1 MSKIKGETLFWMA
14 CAMAVSKVNKRLD
27 HYVLKGRLRSE
38 GFERWRYVFSAFS
51 PSKGTER
58 TFFIEL
64 YIVNPA
70 VSPKTAVI
78 SQKSRLVASESDLQY
93 MLAGTASAEKA
104 SEEVAVQ
111 PSYVLVKVGALG
123 VGGKQMNKFYAP
135 VQFSFVKSSGA
146 FKVGECLFSTNA
158 LSGSVSVSPQELRV
172 RPELLC
178 NPGAMSW
185 ELKFER
191 PIECA
196 PLYNRKKTVWLPIG
210 VKSLFS
216 GSVHFD
222 NEEYVVL
229 PKSSNGYIDKS
240 WGVRPNSPYFHL
252 SSSKMTSIIS
262 GRAMHNSCFA
272 LEGEFGGKLCATLVL
287 EGERFSVENR
297 GIFKKDVILHDCSQ
311 LEDGESG
318 EKVHWTVSIHKGKF
332 VIDID
337 VYCPGNELFVRDY
350 EMPHGERCLLKILAG
365 GTGSGEIRFYKK
377 IGKNLELLEHAN
389 IFDAICEFG
398 QMEQVGK

>member
-1 MSKIKGETLFWMA
+1 
-14 CAMAVSKVNKRLD
+14 MAVSKVYKRLD

-158 LSGSVSVSPQELRV
+158 LLVQF
-172 RPELLC
+172 LLVHRSF
-178 NPGAMSW
+178 A
-185 ELKFER
+185 
-191 PIECA
+191 CA
-196 PLYNRKKTVWLPIG
+196 PNSYAIPGQCR
-210 VKSLFS
+210 
-216 GSVHFD
+216 GS
-222 NEEYVVL
+222 
-229 PKSSNGYIDKS
+229 
-240 WGVRPNSPYFHL
+240 
-252 SSSKMTSIIS
+252 
-262 GRAMHNSCFA
+262 
-272 LEGEFGGKLCATLVL
+272 
-287 EGERFSVENR
+287 
-297 GIFKKDVILHDCSQ
+297 
-311 LEDGESG
+311 
-318 EKVHWTVSIHKGKF
+318 
-332 VIDID
+332 
-337 VYCPGNELFVRDY
+337 
-350 EMPHGERCLLKILAG
+350 
-365 GTGSGEIRFYKK
+365 
-377 IGKNLELLEHAN
+377 
-389 IFDAICEFG
+389 
-398 QMEQVGK
+398 